1 MKKINDCIFK
11 FLIEPVIKISGVA
24 LLAAILLQI
33 LGRMFMANPPAWT
46 EEMSRFIFLWYCL
59 LGCSITLRNKQ
70 MLGFDYIYNKF
81 GAKARYVVDLCI
93 QIMVIAFGAYCTF
106 YGSQL
111 LEVVAKR
118 VAPITRLSMRW
129 FYLVLPIMG
138 VLFVLLGLER
148 LIELIKNK
156 NGIAGEE
163 EAK

>member
-1 MKKINDCIFK
+1 M
-11 FLIEPVIKISGVA
+11 
-24 LLAAILLQI
+24 
-33 LGRMFMANPPAWT
+33 
-46 EEMSRFIFLWYCL
+46 
-59 LGCSITLRNKQ
+59 
-70 MLGFDYIYNKF
+70 
-81 GAKARYVVDLCI
+81 DLCI

-138 VLFVLLGLER
+138 ALFVLLGLER